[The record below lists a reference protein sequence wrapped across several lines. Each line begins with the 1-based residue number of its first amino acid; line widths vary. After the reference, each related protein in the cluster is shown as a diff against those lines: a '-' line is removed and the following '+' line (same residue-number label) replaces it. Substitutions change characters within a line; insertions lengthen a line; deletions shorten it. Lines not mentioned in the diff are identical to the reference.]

1 MGERHG
7 DGGSFDR
14 RAARPVNGWS
24 KSDGASAAGRRD
36 ASALESFLAAAMCAD
51 ALDPDAENQAMVAFR
66 AARAAGTHEAQTRR
80 RDDWRP
86 HAERWGGRSLRAT
99 LVGLLASV
107 ALGGVAIAA
116 IGTAGTSGDGGDG
129 PRPSSTA
136 PDRSANDSGATGAP
150 GSTAPG
156 SSAPGRHD
164 GVTGRPSD
172 RPSSAKDVEAHC
184 RAYDAAGKNGE
195 ALDATAWKRLVEAA
209 GGEKKVEK
217 FCAGHTG
224 QSATGQSATSQPST
238 GQPATGQ
245 PTENPGGTDSRTENE
260 APAPT
265 VEPDNSPKPPKAP
278 GKEALKDA
286 AP

>member
-14 RAARPVNGWS
+14 RAGRPVNGWS
-24 KSDGASAAGRRD
+24 KSDAATAAGRQD
-36 ASALESFLAAAMCAD
+36 VPALESFLAAAMCAD
-51 ALDPDAENQAMVAFR
+51 ALDPDAENQAMAAFR

-86 HAERWGGRSLRAT
+86 RAERWGGRSLRAT
-99 LVGLLASV
+99 LAGLLASV

-116 IGTAGTSGDGGDG
+116 IGTAGTSGDGDDG

-136 PDRSANDSGATGAP
+136 PDQSANDSGGTGAP

-156 SSAPGRHD
+156 SSAPGRRD
-164 GVTGRPSD
+164 GDTGGPSV
-172 RPSSAKDVEAHC
+172 RPSSAQDLEAHC
-184 RAYDAAGKNGE
+184 RAYDAVGKNGE
-195 ALDATAWKRLVEAA
+195 ALDSIAWKRLVEAA

-217 FCAGHTG
+217 YCADR
-224 QSATGQSATSQPST
+224 T

-245 PTENPGGTDSRTENE
+245 PTTGEPATGQPTESPGGADSRPENE

-265 VEPDNSPKPPKAP
+265 VEPDPPKPSKVP
-278 GKEALKDA
+278 GKGDLKDA